1 MSLCLPLKTT
11 AEWEN
16 PGARVLNSTIPVTT
30 LCFLHPSAHPLPLV
44 SEMSLMLKIEEK
56 DESQRNGCARNKM
69 VSGMVQSHQVNLDLF
84 IIFFIYSCWEDS

>member
-16 PGARVLNSTIPVTT
+16 PGARVLNSTIPETT
-30 LCFLHPSAHPLPLV
+30 LCLLHPSALV

-56 DESQRNGCARNKM
+56 DESQRNGCARNKT
-69 VSGMVQSHQVNLDLF
+69 VSGMVQNHQVNLDLF